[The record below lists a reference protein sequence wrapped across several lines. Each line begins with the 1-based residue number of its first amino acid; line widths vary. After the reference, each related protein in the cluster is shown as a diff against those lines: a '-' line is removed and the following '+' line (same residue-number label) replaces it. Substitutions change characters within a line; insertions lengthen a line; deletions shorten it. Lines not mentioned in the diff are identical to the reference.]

1 MPIPLILI
9 HGYSDVGTSF
19 KTWRDELLKKGLYG
33 KNDIRICNYR
43 TLTNEVTIK
52 DIAEGFNRALQL
64 QADLKDDEPFDAIVH
79 STGML
84 VLRSW
89 LTVYGR
95 HQRLKRIIAIAP
107 ASFGSPLAHKGRS
120 WIGAIF
126 KGNRQMG
133 GDFLEAGN
141 LVLDGLE
148 LASKFTWDLAHK
160 DLLDK
165 DHVFYGPNDDTP
177 YVFTFC
183 GNTEY
188 GGLRGAI
195 THSPGT
201 DGTVRWSGCAL
212 NSRKIILDLTKT
224 GNEDG
229 HYSLTQWPTDKRLNL
244 MMPFIPIRG
253 LTHATILE
261 DPSKELVDLVAKA
274 LQVTD
279 FESYKNWIQEATSQT
294 NDTLENMKHFQQ
306 FIVRA
311 RDERQDPISD
321 YNLQLYQLKNGGSAD
336 NADDWE
342 LVDMDVHAYGAD
354 NSYRCFHINLDNL
367 TGANERDLMME
378 FTASSGSTLL
388 GYFKKPEENEPI
400 PQVGDPTFT
409 MDLTPLF
416 KDADINFF
424 HPFTTTL
431 IEIILN
437 REPLPFRQENQITT
451 FISV

>member
-1 MPIPLILI
+1 MSRPLLLI

-19 KTWRDELLKKGLYG
+19 KRWRDELLKTGLYD
-33 KNDIRICNYR
+33 KKDIRICNYR

-52 DIAEGFNRALQL
+52 DIAEGFNRSLQL
-64 QADLKDDEPFDAIVH
+64 QADLREDQPFDAIVH

-95 HQRLKRIIAIAP
+95 HQRLKHIIAIAP

-165 DHVFYGPNDDTP
+165 DRTFYGPNDDTP

-195 THSPGT
+195 TKSPGT
-201 DGTVRWSGCAL
+201 DGTVRWTGCAL
-212 NSRKIILDLTKT
+212 NSRKIVLDLTKCSD
-224 GNEDG
+224 EEG
-229 HYSLTQWPTDKRLNL
+229 HYTLTQWPVDKRINL
-244 MMPFIPIRG
+244 MMPFIPIKG
-253 LTHATILE
+253 LTHGTILE
-261 DPSKELVDLVAKA
+261 DPSKELVDLVTTA
-274 LQVTD
+274 LQVED
-279 FESYKNWIQEATSQT
+279 FNGYKSWVEEATEKT
-294 NDTLENMKHFQQ
+294 KDTLANMTHYQQ
-306 FIVRA
+306 FVVRA
-311 RDERQDPISD
+311 RDERQDPIAD
-321 YNLQLYQLKNGGSAD
+321 YNLQLYQLVKGGSAE

-354 NSYRCFHINLDNL
+354 NSYRCFHINLDKL
-367 TGANERDLMME
+367 TGANERELKME

-388 GYFKKPEENEPI
+388 GYYKKPEKDEQI
-400 PQVGDPTFT
+400 PQLGEPTFT

-416 KDADINFF
+416 RDVDISFF

-437 REPLPFRQENQITT
+437 REPLPFMQNNQITS